1 MLVLLVER
9 DEETKAQY
17 RDYLSRYQFQI
28 LEAATVEGALEHL
41 VNFEVDVMVAEV
53 SLARANN
60 WQLIDY
66 VRKEL
71 KRSQVDLPIIVLS
84 EIEGVDLQLDY
95 MRCGVNDWLGK
106 PIKPLARL
114 LARIWILLGEKG
126 KADAVDQP

>member
-9 DEETKAQY
+9 DEEAKAQY
-17 RDYLSRYQFQI
+17 REYLSRYQFQI
-28 LEAATVEGALEHL
+28 LEAATAEGALEHL
-41 VNFEVDVMVAEV
+41 VNFEVDVMVVDLA
-53 SLARANN
+53 LARENN
-60 WQLIDY
+60 WQLIEY

-71 KRSQVDLPIIVLS
+71 KRDPISLPIIVIS

-126 KADAVDQP
+126 QADAVDQH